1 MAEEEIKKINVI
13 TDLSNKA
20 LQEYEGLQR
29 KHEKAA
35 MEVKRL
41 QEERD
46 DAIHKLNEFQRVSHM
61 VIEEV
66 STIQENLEIERTCRQ
81 SVEAL
86 ASKLNRQNRSLKRKS
101 MLLLSHLGPET
112 IAEINL
118 EDEDEEEEDQH
129 AASKVCL
136 SAQCQ
141 STISELQKK
150 LELALEEKKQAATEL
165 NAIREQLRETRE
177 ELLKEKHD
185 NTALIAETMQQKKL
199 LGKYN
204 RVSQFAVQEYED
216 LQENLNLERD
226 LRAEA
231 ENFARDMLVEQ
242 EKLKRQSQILIESSS
257 PSQALQEAL
266 SQITSLTDNMETQRL
281 EHQHQIKQMEERLRS
296 SKAEK
301 ELMALRCK
309 LELVEE
315 EKREY
320 SEKCSK
326 IEVEVKD
333 LRHTVEELQKKLQAA
348 TNPPPAPTPPP
359 PPPPPPP
366 PVPAPTSNPLSSLL
380 SLIRKR
386 RDIDTEIPL
395 VVQDSAK
402 KPEVDI
408 KQQAVD
414 EMMQRIK
421 RGVQLRPV
429 SQTPHRR
436 RRMETPSSSSAIQEL
451 KGIMENFNRSPPKQR
466 ERSPAADRDGEL
478 QRILLKRRGALES
491 QQHTTSPHSIPSPA
505 V

>member
-1 MAEEEIKKINVI
+1 RLTVEFLCLPPPC
-13 TDLSNKA
+13 LSFS
-20 LQEYEGLQR
+20 LCL
-29 KHEKAA
+29 
-35 MEVKRL
+35 L
-41 QEERD
+41 
-46 DAIHKLNEFQRVSHM
+46 VSHM

-366 PVPAPTSNPLSSLL
+366 PVPAPTSNPLRFDETQHSQHSF
-380 SLIRKR
+380 KR
-386 RDIDTEIPL
+386 VT
-395 VVQDSAK
+395 
-402 KPEVDI
+402 
-408 KQQAVD
+408 QQAVD

-436 RRMETPSSSSAIQEL
+436 RRVSSTIFQTLNYHNSILELCVCRQGKEQHPTKTQPSST
-451 KGIMENFNRSPPKQR
+451 GSPVL
-466 ERSPAADRDGEL
+466 D
-478 QRILLKRRGALES
+478 
-491 QQHTTSPHSIPSPA
+491 T

>member
-1 MAEEEIKKINVI
+1 HNSKQKYTSV
-13 TDLSNKA
+13 LSVHLSFTKSQIPWI
-20 LQEYEGLQR
+20 LYFVL
-29 KHEKAA
+29 
-35 MEVKRL
+35 VPC
-41 QEERD
+41 
-46 DAIHKLNEFQRVSHM
+46 AIQFLCLPPPCLSFSLCLLVSHM

-366 PVPAPTSNPLSSLL
+366 PVPAPTSNPLRFDETQHSQHSF
-380 SLIRKR
+380 KR
-386 RDIDTEIPL
+386 VT
-395 VVQDSAK
+395 
-402 KPEVDI
+402 
-408 KQQAVD
+408 QQAVD

-436 RRMETPSSSSAIQEL
+436 RRVSSTIFQTLNYHNSILELCVCRQGKEQHPTKTQPSST
-451 KGIMENFNRSPPKQR
+451 GSPVL
-466 ERSPAADRDGEL
+466 D
-478 QRILLKRRGALES
+478 
-491 QQHTTSPHSIPSPA
+491 T